1 MGAPSGRSVTC
12 PSCAFHFKISP
23 EEVASKRYRCPHCGS
38 GVDLGTEPPT
48 VERPENFVEV
58 FSTRNQGDIAL
69 LKSLLDDAQIDYYV
83 LGEEFL
89 SIYPL
94 IQPARFFVSTGHAE
108 KAKLILKSI
117 DTNSFGVSRS

>member
-1 MGAPSGRSVTC
+1 M
-12 PSCAFHFKISP
+12 
-23 EEVASKRYRCPHCGS
+23 
-38 GVDLGTEPPT
+38 GTEPPT

-108 KAKLILKSI
+108 KAKHILKSI